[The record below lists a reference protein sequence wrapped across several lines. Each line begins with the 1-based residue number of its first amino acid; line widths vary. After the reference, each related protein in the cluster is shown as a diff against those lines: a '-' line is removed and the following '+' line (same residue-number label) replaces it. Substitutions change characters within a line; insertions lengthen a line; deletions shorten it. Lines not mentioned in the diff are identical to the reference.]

1 MISNAY
7 DHDNIWIS
15 DKRHLGILSPTP
27 CYSNVFSISFQS
39 VHFPADVR
47 HNSQEMSFLALKN
60 NKGEMGH
67 FQVVLS
73 EKDVDKKGEIKK

>member
-60 NKGEMGH
+60 KKDAERGNGT
-67 FQVVLS
+67 LS
-73 EKDVDKKGEIKK
+73 SDSFRERCW